1 MALVDVDDVDAV
13 GRPAQRQR
21 PALQVVLPRGGLGVV
36 DDLVE
41 GRLADIQVGVAG
53 QPGGRHLGHSVAAH
67 GGMVSLSGN
76 EDGNGAGA
84 GDAARARARAWRSVS
99 WAITATSWLVA
110 AGSSGGQAGLVF
122 LPPSA
127 GMAGRDW
134 SGADEDCPA
143 CVCAAAL
150 SRRSAGG
157 RWGVH
162 VAALAIQA
170 AIPEAARTAAP
181 YRQPPPSPPAAMPR
195 SCS

>member
-1 MALVDVDDVDAV
+1 MD
-13 GRPAQRQR
+13 
-21 PALQVVLPRGGLGVV
+21 
-36 DDLVE
+36 
-41 GRLADIQVGVAG
+41 
-53 QPGGRHLGHSVAAH
+53 
-67 GGMVSLSGN
+67 SLSGN

-84 GDAARARARAWRSVS
+84 GDAARARAWWSVS
-99 WAITATSWLVA
+99 WAITAMSWLVA

-122 LPPSA
+122 WPPSA

-134 SGADEDCPA
+134 SWADEDCPA

-181 YRQPPPSPPAAMPR
+181 YRQPPPSPLAAMPR

>member
-1 MALVDVDDVDAV
+1 MD
-13 GRPAQRQR
+13 
-21 PALQVVLPRGGLGVV
+21 
-36 DDLVE
+36 
-41 GRLADIQVGVAG
+41 
-53 QPGGRHLGHSVAAH
+53 
-67 GGMVSLSGN
+67 SLSGN

-84 GDAARARARAWRSVS
+84 GDAARARARAWWSVS
-99 WAITATSWLVA
+99 WAMTAMSWLVA

-157 RWGVH
+157 RWGVR

-181 YRQPPPSPPAAMPR
+181 YRQPPPSPLAAMPR

>member
-1 MALVDVDDVDAV
+1 M
-13 GRPAQRQR
+13 
-21 PALQVVLPRGGLGVV
+21 
-36 DDLVE
+36 
-41 GRLADIQVGVAG
+41 
-53 QPGGRHLGHSVAAH
+53 
-67 GGMVSLSGN
+67 
-76 EDGNGAGA
+76 
-84 GDAARARARAWRSVS
+84 
-99 WAITATSWLVA
+99 SWLVA

-122 LPPSA
+122 WPPSA

-134 SGADEDCPA
+134 SGVDEDCPA

-181 YRQPPPSPPAAMPR
+181 YRQPPPSPLAAMPR